1 MSVFYIFCI
10 ESPKMIFYIE
20 SIFILNK
27 ISPGRQVIS
36 YIIIHD
42 ILQKVKGK
50 QSEKM
55 LGGV

>member
-10 ESPKMIFYIE
+10 ESPKIIFYIE

-36 YIIIHD
+36 FIIHD